1 MSRNN
6 LFVPH
11 HMNATTDDF
20 AGNQGIGRYVFMP
33 GSDGRAKEIA
43 SHFDQMETKI
53 HPRAHNVYLGTLKTT
68 DGHKIDVAA
77 ISSGMGCPS
86 TEIIVHELYNLGVKR
101 FLRIG
106 TAGTLQPGFLKVGDI
121 VNVQASVRDEDTS
134 RHYAPV
140 EVPAVAS
147 LEYVSSVLLAAE
159 RLKLSHLIHTG
170 IVHCKSSLYAREL
183 ASGPRAS
190 ENNAYL
196 NLLAESGILATE
208 METAT
213 LFIQTQ
219 LYNYQL
225 MQQGDGHAFHVRSGA
240 ILGIIGTTDHFEES
254 KEADQVIKDS
264 IQLALETVKT
274 LAAQEL
280 LG

>member
-1 MSRNN
+1 MFRNI
-6 LFVPH
+6 FVAQH
-11 HMNATTDDF
+11 INATHEDF
-20 AGNQGIGRYVFMP
+20 AGNQGIGRYIFMP

-43 SHFDQMETKI
+43 SHFNNMETKF
-53 HPRAHNVYLGTLKTT
+53 HPRGHNVYLGTLEFEGQT
-68 DGHKIDVAA
+68 IDVAA
-77 ISSGMGCPS
+77 VSSGMGCPS

-106 TAGTLQPGFLKVGDI
+106 TAGTLQPGLIKVGDI

-159 RLKLSHLIHTG
+159 RLKLSHDIHTG
-170 IVHCKSSLYAREL
+170 TVHCKSSLYAREL
-183 ASGPRAS
+183 AAGPRAS
-190 ENNAYL
+190 ENNVYL
-196 NLLAESGILATE
+196 NLLAESGVLATE

-213 LFIQTQ
+213 LFIQSQ

-225 MQQGDGHAFHVRSGA
+225 MQQGEGHAYHVRAGA

-254 KEADQVIKDS
+254 REANLATKNSIK
-264 IQLALETVKT
+264 LALETVKI

>member
-1 MSRNN
+1 MYKTI
-6 LFVPH
+6 FKPH
-11 HMNATTDDF
+11 HINATYEDF
-20 AGNQGIGRYVFMP
+20 VGNQGIGRYIFMP

-43 SHFDQMETKI
+43 SWFDNMETKA
-53 HPRAHNVYLGTLKTT
+53 HPRGHNVYIGTLESDGKT
-68 DGHKIDVAA
+68 IDVGAV
-77 ISSGMGCPS
+77 SSGMGCPS
-86 TEIIVHELYNLGVKR
+86 AEIIVHELYNLGVKR

-106 TAGTLQPGFLKVGDI
+106 TAGTLQPGLIKVGDI

-147 LEYVSSVLLAAE
+147 LEYVSSILLAAE
-159 RLKLSHLIHTG
+159 RLKLSHYIHTG
-170 IVHCKSSLYAREL
+170 SVHCKSSLYAREL

-190 ENNAYL
+190 ENNVYL
-196 NLLAESGILATE
+196 NLLAESGILASE

-213 LFIQTQ
+213 LFIQSQ

-225 MQQGDGHAFHVRSGA
+225 MQHGEGHAYRVRAGA

-254 KEADQVIKDS
+254 KEVELVIKNS
-264 IQLALETVKT
+264 IKLAIETTKI

-280 LG
+280 LVD

>member
-1 MSRNN
+1 MSANI
-6 LFVPH
+6 FVPH
-11 HMNATTDDF
+11 HIHATHEDF
-20 AGNQGIGRYVFMP
+20 VGNHGIGRYVFMP

-43 SHFDQMETKI
+43 SYFDHMETKP
-53 HPRAHNVYLGTLKTT
+53 HPRGHNVYTGVLESN
-68 DGHKIDVAA
+68 GHKIDVAA
-77 ISSGMGCPS
+77 VSSGMGCPS

-106 TAGTLQPGFLKVGDI
+106 TAGTLQPGLIRVGDI

-147 LEYVSSVLLAAE
+147 LEYVSSAILAAE
-159 RLKLSHLIHTG
+159 RLELSHYLHTG

-183 ASGPRAS
+183 SAGPRAS

-196 NLLAESGILATE
+196 NLLTESGVLASE

-213 LFIQTQ
+213 LFIQSQ
-219 LYNYQL
+219 LYNYHL
-225 MQQGDGHAFHVRSGA
+225 MQQGEGHAYHVRAGA
-240 ILGIIGTTDHFEES
+240 ILGIIGTTNHFEDS
-254 KEADQVIKDS
+254 TKANLAVKNS

-280 LG
+280 LS

>member
-1 MSRNN
+1 MYKNI
-6 LFVPH
+6 FVPH
-11 HMNATTDDF
+11 HINAIHEDF
-20 AGNQGIGRYVFMP
+20 AGNQGIGRYIFMP

-43 SHFDQMETKI
+43 SYFGNLEVKS
-53 HPRAHNVYLGTLKTT
+53 HPRAHNVYLGTLES

-77 ISSGMGCPS
+77 VSSGMGCPS

-106 TAGTLQPGFLKVGDI
+106 TAGTLQSGLIRVGDI
-121 VNVQASVRDEDTS
+121 INVQASVRDEDTS

-147 LEYVSSVLLAAE
+147 LEYISSVLLAAE
-159 RLKLSHLIHTG
+159 RLKLTPHIHTG

-183 ASGPRAS
+183 AAGPRAS
-190 ENNAYL
+190 ENNIYL
-196 NLLAESGILATE
+196 NLLAESGVLASE

-213 LFIQTQ
+213 LFIQSQ
-219 LYNYQL
+219 LYNYHLIQR
-225 MQQGDGHAFHVRSGA
+225 GEGHAYHVRAGA

-254 KEADQVIKDS
+254 READLVIKNS
-264 IQLALETVKT
+264 IDLALETVKI
-274 LAAQEL
+274 LAMQEL
-280 LG
+280 IG